1 MDVHY
6 YKEARTGGKRLINQ
20 DEVAE
25 KRDAVL
31 QMFNAS
37 WKRQE
42 KWMEFLKTADMRLS
56 FQQNLAI
63 FELKE
68 KGVE

>member
-1 MDVHY
+1 M
-6 YKEARTGGKRLINQ
+6 INQ